1 MRPVLFKF
9 FGMQI
14 TTYGTMLAIALF
26 ACYFL
31 ARRTFRQ
38 AGFKLSDTQIMDICV
53 LSVVSGVVG
62 SRALYVLQNIGSFG
76 SFFDL
81 FKVWEG
87 GLSFHGGLIGGTIAM
102 VIYLKRKRI
111 PVMRAGDAILPCV
124 LIGLSWGRIGCF
136 MNGCCFG
143 KVSSVPWAVQ
153 FPAGS
158 PAFYKHQNL
167 ELLAEDAT
175 RSLAV
180 HPAQFYATVLAV
192 LTVMF
197 LLWLQGKKKPDGTV
211 LAASALV
218 YGITRFVL
226 EFFRDDDVAMAGGL
240 TQSQFLSMGIFAA
253 GVLLFAVLSAR
264 SKATP

>member
-9 FGMQI
+9 FGI
-14 TTYGTMLAIALF
+14 PINTYGAMLAIAMF

-31 ARRTFRQ
+31 ARRTFRR
-38 AGFKLSDTQIMDICV
+38 AGLKLSDTQIMDICV

-62 SRALYVLQNIGSFG
+62 SRVLYVLQNINSFG
-76 SFFDL
+76 GFIDL

-111 PVMRAGDAILPCV
+111 PVLRAGDAIIPCV

-143 KVSSVPWAVQ
+143 KVTTVPWAVQ
-153 FPAGS
+153 FPPDS
-158 PAFYKHQNL
+158 PAYYKHQNL
-167 ELLAEDAT
+167 ELLATDASS
-175 RSLAV
+175 SLAV
-180 HPAQFYATVLAV
+180 HPAQFYATALAV
-192 LTVMF
+192 LTVLI

-211 LAASALV
+211 LTASALI
-218 YGITRFVL
+218 YGIVRFVL
-226 EFFRDDDVAMAGGL
+226 EFFRDDDVTVAAGL
-240 TQSQFLSMGIFAA
+240 TQSQFLSMGIFAT
-253 GVLLFAVLSAR
+253 GVVLLAVLSRKTEAN
-264 SKATP
+264 P